1 MRDGERRKDRM
12 RDKDWQLTGADV
24 DSLGKRMSK
33 HSSSPAWGNYFQ
45 KTSSIL
51 QKVAMGEKKAG
62 FKKVTVSFFEIHS
75 ASNKRLSDTAF
86 FPHSMQFQIQ
96 SLKDKRYYP
105 CSRSSQ
111 KLTD

>member
-51 QKVAMGEKKAG
+51 QKVAMGEKKMG
-62 FKKVTVSFFEIHS
+62 VQKSDSF
-75 ASNKRLSDTAF
+75 L
-86 FPHSMQFQIQ
+86 FQNTFSKQ
-96 SLKDKRYYP
+96 
-105 CSRSSQ
+105 
-111 KLTD
+111 